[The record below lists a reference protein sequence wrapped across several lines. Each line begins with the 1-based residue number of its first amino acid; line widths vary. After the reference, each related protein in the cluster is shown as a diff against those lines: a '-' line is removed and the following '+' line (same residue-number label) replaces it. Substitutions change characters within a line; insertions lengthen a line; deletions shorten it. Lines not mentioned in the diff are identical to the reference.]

1 MAALARE
8 LGLTM
13 IPMDDCKLSDSG
25 GRPVAEA
32 TDGRIQALWNKVLDE
47 CAEKQHTQNNVND
60 HSSTVSSND
69 SPGDTSV
76 ESHGEGNSSAESE
89 APEATRVNGN
99 QAQTLSVDRVH
110 KAVPRRAEGGDNGRN
125 GRPHQDSSNPV
136 GKGKARSKE
145 NGRLG
150 GGEMPMRRGQGLRA
164 TLRNPASLGQV
175 LEETARVHL
184 ANLSKAEHELWGWH
198 RGNLEISCGA
208 VSSSM
213 LSYGTGTE
221 YTSSTGMIR
230 PIFIQVS
237 GVTQLIEEKK
247 VKSED

>member
-1 MAALARE
+1 M
-8 LGLTM
+8 
-13 IPMDDCKLSDSG
+13 
-25 GRPVAEA
+25 
-32 TDGRIQALWNKVLDE
+32 
-47 CAEKQHTQNNVND
+47 
-60 HSSTVSSND
+60 
-69 SPGDTSV
+69 
-76 ESHGEGNSSAESE
+76 
-89 APEATRVNGN
+89 
-99 QAQTLSVDRVH
+99 
-110 KAVPRRAEGGDNGRN
+110 
-125 GRPHQDSSNPV
+125 
-136 GKGKARSKE
+136 
-145 NGRLG
+145 
-150 GGEMPMRRGQGLRA
+150 
-164 TLRNPASLGQV
+164 